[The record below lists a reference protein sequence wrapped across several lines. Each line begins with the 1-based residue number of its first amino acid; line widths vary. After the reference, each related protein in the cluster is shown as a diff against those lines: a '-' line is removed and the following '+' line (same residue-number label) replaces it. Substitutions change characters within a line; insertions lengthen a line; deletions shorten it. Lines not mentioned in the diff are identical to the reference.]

1 MPGFVDLHSHVVPSG
16 DDGAATV
23 GEGIALCED
32 AAAHGTTVLY
42 ATPHVW
48 PHLPL
53 TEEREREARA
63 AFERMKPRVPLELRL
78 GFELTPTRELLD
90 EDPKRYVLDG
100 TAAVLVEIPF
110 VGPAD
115 LVFELV
121 DHIEDAGLRAVIA
134 HPERTEAV
142 LVNPWVANELAEGG
156 CLLQVNATSLLGY
169 HGERPAALAWQL
181 IEDGLVTVVASDGH
195 RLARPARLDGAY
207 NLLRARLGEVPS
219 LFDGTALSAAAL
231 QGEVR
236 PVGSDGRA
244 GKNRRARRQSRH
256 AL

>member
-1 MPGFVDLHSHVVPSG
+1 VPGFVDLHSHVVPSG
-16 DDGAATV
+16 DDGAANV
-23 GEGIALCED
+23 EEGIALCED
-32 AAAHGTTVLY
+32 AAAHGTAVLY

-53 TEEREREARA
+53 TDEREREVRV

-90 EDPKRYVLDG
+90 EDPQRYVLDG
-100 TAAVLVEIPF
+100 TTAVLVEIPF

-115 LVFELV
+115 LVVALV
-121 DHIEDAGLRAVIA
+121 DNIEEAGLTAVIA

-142 LVNPWVANELAEGG
+142 LLNPSVANQLAERG

-169 HGERPAALAWQL
+169 HGETPAAVAWQL
-181 IEDGLVTVVASDGH
+181 IDDGLVSIVASDGH

-207 NLLRARLGEVPS
+207 KAVRARVGEEVAS
-219 LFDGTALSAAAL
+219 LFDGTALSAAPL
-231 QGEVR
+231 HVEVR
-236 PVGSDGRA
+236 PVVSDGRA
-244 GKNRRARRQSRH
+244 GEARTS
-256 AL
+256 

>member
-1 MPGFVDLHSHVVPSG
+1 VPGVGFVDLHSHVVPSG

-23 GEGIALCED
+23 DEGIALCTD
-32 AAAHGTTVLY
+32 ASAHGTTVLY

-53 TEEREREARA
+53 TEAREQDVRA
-63 AFERMKPRVPLELRL
+63 AFDRMKPRVPLELRL

-90 EDPKRYVLDG
+90 EDPVRYALDG

-115 LVFELV
+115 LVFALV
-121 DHIEDAGLRAVIA
+121 DHVEEAGLRAVIA

-142 LVNPWVANELAEGG
+142 LLNRSVANQLAERG

-169 HGERPAALAWQL
+169 HGETPAAVAWQL
-181 IEDGLVTVVASDGH
+181 IDDRLVSIVASDGH
-195 RLARPARLDGAY
+195 RSARPARLDGAY
-207 NLLRARLGEVPS
+207 RAARARMGEEVAS
-219 LFDGTALSAAAL
+219 LFDGTGLALSAAGFQVEA
-231 QGEVR
+231 R
-236 PVGSDGRA
+236 PVVSDGRA
-244 GKNRRARRQSRH
+244 GEARTS
-256 AL
+256 

>member
-1 MPGFVDLHSHVVPSG
+1 MPGFGFVDLHSHVVPSG

-23 GEGIALCED
+23 EVGIELCED

-53 TEEREREARA
+53 TEEREQEARA
-63 AFERMKPRVPLELRL
+63 AFDRMKPRVPLELRL
-78 GFELTPTRELLD
+78 GYELTPTRELLD
-90 EDPKRYVLDG
+90 EDPARYALDG

-115 LVFELV
+115 LVFALV
-121 DHIEDAGLRAVIA
+121 DHMEDTGLRAVIA

-142 LVNPWVANELAEGG
+142 LLNRGVADELAERG

-169 HGERPAALAWQL
+169 HGETPAAVAWQL
-181 IEDGLVTVVASDGH
+181 IDDGLVSIVASDGH
-195 RLARPARLDGAY
+195 RSARPARLDGAY
-207 NLLRARLGEVPS
+207 KAVRARVGEEVAS
-219 LFDGTALSAAAL
+219 LFDGTALALRTAAFQA
-231 QGEVR
+231 EVR
-236 PVGSDGRA
+236 PVVSDGRT
-244 GKNRRARRQSRH
+244 GEARTS
-256 AL
+256 